1 MKREDGRGEKGGK
14 RSESMGMAKKDGGG
28 GGGGGGGGVFFY

>member
-14 RSESMGMAKKDGGG
+14 WSEPIGMAKKDGSEGNEEC
-28 GGGGGGGGVFFY
+28 